1 MWDADTAWEIE
12 MNLSDLGARLR
23 AMADEEHAEVGGVI
37 VERERSPHDRE
48 WPGYDTLNKEER
60 IKFWSV
66 LPPPGTPARDV
77 I

>member
-1 MWDADTAWEIE
+1 

-23 AMADEEHAEVGGVI
+23 AMADEEHEEG
-37 VERERSPHDRE
+37 VERERSPHDKE

-66 LPPPGTPARDV
+66 LPPPGTPARSV
-77 I
+77 L

>member
-1 MWDADTAWEIE
+1 

-23 AMADEEHAEVGGVI
+23 AMADEEHEEG
-37 VERERSPHDRE
+37 VERERSPHDKE

>member
-1 MWDADTAWEIE
+1 

-23 AMADEEHAEVGGVI
+23 AMADEEHEEG

-48 WPGYDTLNKEER
+48 WPGYDTLNREER

>member
-1 MWDADTAWEIE
+1 

-23 AMADEEHAEVGGVI
+23 AMADEEHGGVEE
-37 VERERSPHDRE
+37 VVGRSPHDRE
-48 WPGYDTLNKEER
+48 WPGYDTLNREER